1 MIKTVG
7 DLIQQLQEYPN
18 DMPIFGDCGRSCSSY
33 PMGIQVQED
42 LVDLKKFEWKN
53 TDKIDERN
61 CVIVR
66 VDN

>member
-7 DLIQQLQEYPN
+7 DLIKQLQEYPD
-18 DMPIFGDCGRSCSSY
+18 DMPIFGDCGHSCSSY
-33 PMGIQVQED
+33 PMCIQVQKD

-53 TDKIDERN
+53 TDKTDERN
-61 CVIVR
+61 CIILR